1 MKYDKNHALL
11 ECSIPGI
18 PQKSGKVRDV
28 FDLGDKLL
36 MVVTDRISAFDVI
49 LPCGVPDKGKV
60 LNQLSLF
67 WLEFF
72 GVKNHLITANVDEY
86 PAELQPYKEDLRG
99 RSMLVKKVKMVEV
112 ECIARGYL
120 TGSGWKEYQQSQTV
134 NGEKLRAGYENASKL
149 DEVLFTPTTKAAIGD
164 HDEAI
169 NYEQTKALVGEAT
182 AQALKDATI
191 GLYTKAADYAAQHGI
206 IIADTKFEF
215 GQDDDGSL
223 ILADEVLTPDSS
235 RFWPQASYK
244 VGANPPSLDK
254 QYVRDWLD
262 SINFN
267 HQPPGPVLPDDVIAR
282 TREIYIKR
290 TFPARSWPN
299 VRHSSFIIYNRSKE
313 TMGMFDQVREAMK
326 MRSEAK
332 KIEAEIKKI
341 TAEYSN
347 GGITVVAKG
356 DMTIDK
362 IAITPE
368 AYEEVKAGKP
378 ARFETMLFNVV
389 NGALKKARETTQQE
403 MAKLMQAN
411 GGFGGLFGK

>member
-11 ECSIPGI
+11 ECAIPGI

-120 TGSGWKEYQQSQTV
+120 TGSGWKEYQKSQTV

-235 RFWPQASYK
+235 RFWPQASYT

-282 TREIYIKR
+282 TREIYIK
-290 TFPARSWPN
+290 
-299 VRHSSFIIYNRSKE
+299 
-313 TMGMFDQVREAMK
+313 
-326 MRSEAK
+326 
-332 KIEAEIKKI
+332 
-341 TAEYSN
+341 
-347 GGITVVAKG
+347 
-356 DMTIDK
+356 
-362 IAITPE
+362 
-368 AYEEVKAGKP
+368 AYEDLSGK
-378 ARFETMLFNVV
+378 
-389 NGALKKARETTQQE
+389 
-403 MAKLMQAN
+403 KLA
-411 GGFGGLFGK
+411 

>member
-11 ECSIPGI
+11 ECSLPGI

-120 TGSGWKEYQQSQTV
+120 TGSGWKEYQKSQTV

-282 TREIYIKR
+282 TREIYIK
-290 TFPARSWPN
+290 
-299 VRHSSFIIYNRSKE
+299 
-313 TMGMFDQVREAMK
+313 
-326 MRSEAK
+326 
-332 KIEAEIKKI
+332 
-341 TAEYSN
+341 
-347 GGITVVAKG
+347 
-356 DMTIDK
+356 
-362 IAITPE
+362 
-368 AYEEVKAGKP
+368 AYEDLSGK
-378 ARFETMLFNVV
+378 
-389 NGALKKARETTQQE
+389 
-403 MAKLMQAN
+403 KLA
-411 GGFGGLFGK
+411 

>member
-11 ECSIPGI
+11 ECSLPGI

-67 WLEFF
+67 WMEFL
-72 GVKNHLITANVDEY
+72 GMKNHLITANVEEY
-86 PAELQPYKEDLRG
+86 PVELQPYKEDLRG
-99 RSMLVKKVKMVEV
+99 RSMLVKKVNMIEV

-120 TGSGWKEYQQSQTV
+120 TGSGWKEYKTSGTV

-169 NYEQTKALVGEAT
+169 NFEETVKLVGSDLATALKEAT
-182 AQALKDATI
+182 I
-191 GLYTKAADYAAQHGI
+191 SLYTKAADYAATKGI

-215 GQDDDGSL
+215 GKDADGSL
-223 ILADEVLTPDSS
+223 ILADECLTPDSS
-235 RFWPQASYK
+235 RFWPKESYA

-254 QYVRDWLD
+254 QYVRDYLE

-267 HQPPGPVLPDDVIAR
+267 KEPPGPVLPDEVIAR
-282 TREIYIKR
+282 TREIYVK
-290 TFPARSWPN
+290 
-299 VRHSSFIIYNRSKE
+299 
-313 TMGMFDQVREAMK
+313 
-326 MRSEAK
+326 
-332 KIEAEIKKI
+332 
-341 TAEYSN
+341 
-347 GGITVVAKG
+347 
-356 DMTIDK
+356 
-362 IAITPE
+362 
-368 AYEEVKAGKP
+368 AYEDLSG
-378 ARFETMLFNVV
+378 R
-389 NGALKKARETTQQE
+389 
-403 MAKLMQAN
+403 KLA
-411 GGFGGLFGK
+411 

>member
-67 WLEFF
+67 WLDFF

-120 TGSGWKEYQQSQTV
+120 TGSGWKEYQKSQTV

-169 NYEQTKALVGEAT
+169 NYEETVKLVGEAS
-182 AQALKDATI
+182 AKALRDATI
-191 GLYTKAADYAAQHGI
+191 GLYSKAADYAAKHGI

-215 GQDDDGSL
+215 GKDDDGSL

-262 SINFN
+262 SVNFN

-282 TREIYIKR
+282 TREIYIKA
-290 TFPARSWPN
+290 FKDLSGN
-299 VRHSSFIIYNRSKE
+299 
-313 TMGMFDQVREAMK
+313 DL
-326 MRSEAK
+326 
-332 KIEAEIKKI
+332 
-341 TAEYSN
+341 
-347 GGITVVAKG
+347 
-356 DMTIDK
+356 D
-362 IAITPE
+362 
-368 AYEEVKAGKP
+368 
-378 ARFETMLFNVV
+378 
-389 NGALKKARETTQQE
+389 
-403 MAKLMQAN
+403 
-411 GGFGGLFGK
+411 

>member
-11 ECSIPGI
+11 ECAIPGI

-67 WLEFF
+67 WLGFF
-72 GVKNHLITANVDEY
+72 GVKNHLVTADVDEY
-86 PAELQPYKEDLRG
+86 PAELKPYAEDLRG
-99 RSMLVKKVKMVEV
+99 RSMLVKKVSMVEV

-120 TGSGWKEYQQSQTV
+120 TGSGWKEYQKSGTV
-134 NGEKLRAGYENASKL
+134 NGEKIRAGYENASKL

-182 AQALKDATI
+182 AKALKDATI
-191 GLYTKAADYAAQHGI
+191 GLYSKAADYARERGI

-215 GQDDDGSL
+215 GKDADGSL

-235 RFWPQASYK
+235 RFWPAESYK

-262 SINFN
+262 SIGFN
-267 HQPPGPVLPDDVIAR
+267 HQPPGPVLPDDVIAK
-282 TREIYIKR
+282 TREIYLKAYR
-290 TFPARSWPN
+290 DLTG
-299 VRHSSFIIYNRSKE
+299 KE
-313 TMGMFDQVREAMK
+313 LEK
-326 MRSEAK
+326 
-332 KIEAEIKKI
+332 
-341 TAEYSN
+341 
-347 GGITVVAKG
+347 
-356 DMTIDK
+356 
-362 IAITPE
+362 
-368 AYEEVKAGKP
+368 
-378 ARFETMLFNVV
+378 
-389 NGALKKARETTQQE
+389 
-403 MAKLMQAN
+403 
-411 GGFGGLFGK
+411 

>member
-28 FDLGDKLL
+28 FDMGDKLL

-67 WLEFF
+67 WMEFL
-72 GVKNHLITANVDEY
+72 GMKNHLITANVDEY

-99 RSMLVKKVKMVEV
+99 RSMLVKKVNMIEV

-120 TGSGWKEYQQSQTV
+120 TGSGWKEYKAKGTV

-169 NYEQTKALVGEAT
+169 NYEQTQKLVGADL
-182 AQALKDATI
+182 AKALKDATI
-191 GLYTKAADYAAQHGI
+191 GLYTKAADYAATKGI

-215 GQDDDGSL
+215 GKDADGSL

-235 RFWPQASYK
+235 RFWPESSYA
-244 VGANPPSLDK
+244 VGKNPPSLDK

-267 HQPPGPVLPDDVIAR
+267 HQPPGPVLPDDVIAK
-282 TREIYIKR
+282 TREIYVK
-290 TFPARSWPN
+290 
-299 VRHSSFIIYNRSKE
+299 
-313 TMGMFDQVREAMK
+313 
-326 MRSEAK
+326 
-332 KIEAEIKKI
+332 
-341 TAEYSN
+341 
-347 GGITVVAKG
+347 
-356 DMTIDK
+356 
-362 IAITPE
+362 
-368 AYEEVKAGKP
+368 AYENLSGK
-378 ARFETMLFNVV
+378 
-389 NGALKKARETTQQE
+389 
-403 MAKLMQAN
+403 KLV
-411 GGFGGLFGK
+411 

>member
-11 ECSIPGI
+11 ECSIPGL

-49 LPCGVPDKGKV
+49 LPSGVPDKGKV

-67 WLEFF
+67 WMEFF
-72 GVKNHLITANVDEY
+72 GVKNHLITADVDEY

-99 RSMLVKKVKMVEV
+99 RSMLVRKVKMVEV

-120 TGSGWKEYQQSQTV
+120 TGSGWKEYQKSGTV

-169 NYEQTKALVGEAT
+169 DYAETERLVGADT
-182 AQALKDATI
+182 AKKLKDATI
-191 GLYTKAADYAAQHGI
+191 DLYTKAADYARAHGI

-215 GQDDDGSL
+215 GMDDDGSL
-223 ILADEVLTPDSS
+223 VLADEVLTPDSS
-235 RFWPQASYK
+235 RFWPESSYA
-244 VGANPPSLDK
+244 VGSNPPSLDK

-267 HQPPGPVLPDDVIAR
+267 HQPPGPELPDDVVAR
-282 TREIYIKR
+282 TREIYLK
-290 TFPARSWPN
+290 
-299 VRHSSFIIYNRSKE
+299 
-313 TMGMFDQVREAMK
+313 
-326 MRSEAK
+326 
-332 KIEAEIKKI
+332 
-341 TAEYSN
+341 
-347 GGITVVAKG
+347 
-356 DMTIDK
+356 
-362 IAITPE
+362 
-368 AYEEVKAGKP
+368 AYEDLAGK
-378 ARFETMLFNVV
+378 
-389 NGALKKARETTQQE
+389 
-403 MAKLMQAN
+403 KLV
-411 GGFGGLFGK
+411 

>member
-11 ECSIPGI
+11 ECAIPGL

-28 FDLGDKLL
+28 FDLGDSLL

-67 WLEFF
+67 WMEFL
-72 GVKNHLITANVDEY
+72 GMKNHLITADVNEY
-86 PAELQPYKEDLRG
+86 PEVLKPYAADLAG

-120 TGSGWKEYQQSQTV
+120 TGSGWKEYQKSQTV
-134 NGEKLRAGYENASKL
+134 NGEKLREGYQNASKL

-169 NYEQTKALVGEAT
+169 NYEETAKLVGEAT
-182 AQALKDATI
+182 AAKLKEATI
-191 GLYTKAADYAAQHGI
+191 SLYQRAADYAIQHGI

-215 GQDDDGSL
+215 GMDDDGSL

-235 RFWPQASYK
+235 RFWPEASYA
-244 VGANPPSLDK
+244 VGKNPPSLDK

-267 HQPPGPVLPDDVIAR
+267 HQPPGPVLPDDVITR
-282 TREIYIKR
+282 TREIYVK
-290 TFPARSWPN
+290 
-299 VRHSSFIIYNRSKE
+299 
-313 TMGMFDQVREAMK
+313 
-326 MRSEAK
+326 
-332 KIEAEIKKI
+332 
-341 TAEYSN
+341 
-347 GGITVVAKG
+347 
-356 DMTIDK
+356 
-362 IAITPE
+362 
-368 AYEEVKAGKP
+368 AYEELSG
-378 ARFETMLFNVV
+378 R
-389 NGALKKARETTQQE
+389 
-403 MAKLMQAN
+403 KLA
-411 GGFGGLFGK
+411 

>member
-18 PQKSGKVRDV
+18 PSKSGKVRDV
-28 FDLGDKLL
+28 FDLGDRLL

-67 WLEFF
+67 WMEFL
-72 GVKNHLITANVDEY
+72 GVKNHLITADVDEY

-99 RSMLVKKVKMVEV
+99 RSMLVRKVKMVEV

-120 TGSGWKEYQQSQTV
+120 TGSGWKEYRESQTV

-149 DEVLFTPTTKAAIGD
+149 DEVLYTPPTKAAIGD

-169 NYEQTKALVGEAT
+169 NYAETVKLVGEAT
-182 AQALKDATI
+182 AKALRDTTI
-191 GLYTKAADYAAQHGI
+191 GLYSKAADYAAKHGI

-215 GQDDDGSL
+215 GKDDDGSL

-235 RFWPQASYK
+235 RFWPEASYK

-282 TREIYIKR
+282 TREIYIKA
-290 TFPARSWPN
+290 FKDLS
-299 VRHSSFIIYNRSKE
+299 
-313 TMGMFDQVREAMK
+313 
-326 MRSEAK
+326 
-332 KIEAEIKKI
+332 
-341 TAEYSN
+341 
-347 GGITVVAKG
+347 
-356 DMTIDK
+356 
-362 IAITPE
+362 
-368 AYEEVKAGKP
+368 GKD
-378 ARFETMLFNVV
+378 LD
-389 NGALKKARETTQQE
+389 
-403 MAKLMQAN
+403 
-411 GGFGGLFGK
+411 

>member
-11 ECSIPGI
+11 ECAIPGL

-28 FDLGDKLL
+28 FDLGDSLL

-67 WLEFF
+67 WMEFL
-72 GVKNHLITANVDEY
+72 GMKNHLITADVNEY
-86 PAELQPYKEDLRG
+86 PEVLKPYAADLAG

-120 TGSGWKEYQQSQTV
+120 TGSGWKEYQKSQTV
-134 NGEKLRAGYENASKL
+134 NGEKLREGYQNASKL
-149 DEVLFTPTTKAAIGD
+149 DEVLFTPTTKAEIGD

-169 NYEQTKALVGEAT
+169 NYEETVKLVGEAT
-182 AQALKDATI
+182 ASKLKEATI
-191 GLYTKAADYAAQHGI
+191 SLYQRAADYAIQHGI

-215 GQDDDGSL
+215 GMDDDGSL

-235 RFWPQASYK
+235 RFWPEASYA
-244 VGANPPSLDK
+244 VGKNPPSLDK

-282 TREIYIKR
+282 TREIYVK
-290 TFPARSWPN
+290 
-299 VRHSSFIIYNRSKE
+299 
-313 TMGMFDQVREAMK
+313 
-326 MRSEAK
+326 
-332 KIEAEIKKI
+332 
-341 TAEYSN
+341 
-347 GGITVVAKG
+347 
-356 DMTIDK
+356 
-362 IAITPE
+362 
-368 AYEEVKAGKP
+368 AYEELSG
-378 ARFETMLFNVV
+378 R
-389 NGALKKARETTQQE
+389 
-403 MAKLMQAN
+403 KLV
-411 GGFGGLFGK
+411 

>member
-11 ECSIPGI
+11 ECSIPGV

-49 LPCGVPDKGKV
+49 LPSGVPDKGKV

-67 WLEFF
+67 WMEFL
-72 GVKNHLITANVDEY
+72 GMKNHLITANVDEY
-86 PAELQPYKEDLRG
+86 PEILQPYKEDLRG

-120 TGSGWKEYQQSQTV
+120 TGSGWKEYKAGGTV

-169 NYEQTKALVGEAT
+169 NYDQTVAIVGAETAAKLKEAT
-182 AQALKDATI
+182 VS
-191 GLYTKAADYAAQHGI
+191 LYSRAAEYARERGI

-215 GQDDDGSL
+215 GMDDDGSL

-235 RFWPQASYK
+235 RFWPESSYA
-244 VGANPPSLDK
+244 VGSNPPSLDK

-267 HQPPGPVLPDDVIAR
+267 HQPPGPELPDEVIAR
-282 TREIYIKR
+282 TREIYVK
-290 TFPARSWPN
+290 
-299 VRHSSFIIYNRSKE
+299 
-313 TMGMFDQVREAMK
+313 
-326 MRSEAK
+326 
-332 KIEAEIKKI
+332 
-341 TAEYSN
+341 
-347 GGITVVAKG
+347 
-356 DMTIDK
+356 
-362 IAITPE
+362 
-368 AYEEVKAGKP
+368 AYEDLSG
-378 ARFETMLFNVV
+378 RII
-389 NGALKKARETTQQE
+389 
-403 MAKLMQAN
+403 
-411 GGFGGLFGK
+411 

>member
-49 LPCGVPDKGKV
+49 LPSGVPDKGKV

-67 WLEFF
+67 WMEFF
-72 GVKNHLITANVDEY
+72 GMKNHLITANVDDY
-86 PAELQPYKEDLRG
+86 PAELLPYRDDLRG

-120 TGSGWKEYQQSQTV
+120 TGSGWKEYQKSGTV
-134 NGEKLRAGYENASKL
+134 NAQKLRAGYQNASKL

-169 NYEQTKALVGEAT
+169 DYAETERLVGAETAKALR
-182 AQALKDATI
+182 DATI
-191 GLYTKAADYAAQHGI
+191 NLYTKAADYARAHGI

-215 GQDDDGSL
+215 GQDADGSL

-235 RFWPQASYK
+235 RFWPEASYA

-267 HQPPGPVLPDDVIAR
+267 HQPPGPELPDEVVAR
-282 TREIYIKR
+282 TREIYIK
-290 TFPARSWPN
+290 
-299 VRHSSFIIYNRSKE
+299 
-313 TMGMFDQVREAMK
+313 
-326 MRSEAK
+326 
-332 KIEAEIKKI
+332 
-341 TAEYSN
+341 
-347 GGITVVAKG
+347 
-356 DMTIDK
+356 
-362 IAITPE
+362 
-368 AYEEVKAGKP
+368 AYEDLAGK
-378 ARFETMLFNVV
+378 
-389 NGALKKARETTQQE
+389 
-403 MAKLMQAN
+403 KLV
-411 GGFGGLFGK
+411 